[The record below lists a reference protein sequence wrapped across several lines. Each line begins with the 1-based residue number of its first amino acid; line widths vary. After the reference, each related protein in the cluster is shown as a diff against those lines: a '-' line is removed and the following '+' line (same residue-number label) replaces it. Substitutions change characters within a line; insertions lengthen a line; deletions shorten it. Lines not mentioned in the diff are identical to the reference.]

1 MMAFD
6 TMLRS
11 ASIWAVRASHERA
24 RSMDLGEM
32 RQTSRSCAL
41 DSRVA
46 SRKSARRASVSLS
59 RLISWACRKA
69 TNCVQA
75 ER

>member
-11 ASIWAVRASHERA
+11 ASIWAVRASQERA
-24 RSMDLGEM
+24 RSMDLDEM

-46 SRKSARRASVSLS
+46 SRKSARRLS
-59 RLISWACRKA
+59 RLISWAWRKA
-69 TNCVQA
+69 TNCVHA